1 MPNPTPPQIANP
13 TKRLYYLDWLRVLA
27 IFMVFLYHAVH
38 PFDLPGWHIK
48 NAEQSDIL
56 TIITVLLGFWGMPF
70 FFLVAGTA
78 SWFALQR
85 RTTSQYVSERSLRLV
100 IPYIVGTI
108 LFWLPVMYFEWGNRV
123 YLGATTLS
131 FQEYLLNL
139 LQWFV
144 SLGFSPIW
152 LSFGNHLWFIGF
164 LFAFALL
171 SLPIFLW
178 LKRERGTR
186 VIAWLASVSEHRG
199 GILVFLLP
207 LLIIQLSLRP
217 FFLREHDW
225 ADFIFQLSF
234 YILGFILIA
243 DERFT
248 RVLRRDW
255 WIAFALGTAVIIMMV
270 VMYAGMKL
278 PLFDWGGNPT
288 IPQFYLMFTFITI
301 IALTYT
307 LTMFFVGMR
316 FLDYANQWLTYA
328 QEAVLPFFILHQPII
343 VVIAFYV
350 VQWQTGILPKMVT
363 VVASSFLIAM
373 GLYEF
378 VIRRIAP
385 LRLLFGMTK

>member
-1 MPNPTPPQIANP
+1 MQPPAVVQAP
-13 TKRLYYLDWLRVLA
+13 APAKRIYYLDWLRVLA
-27 IFMVFLYHAVH
+27 IFVVFLYHAVH
-38 PFDLPGWHIK
+38 PFDLPMWHIK
-48 NAEQSDIL
+48 NAERSDLL

-85 RTTSQYVSERSLRLV
+85 RTPSQYIRERSLRLV
-100 IPYIVGTI
+100 IPYVVGTV
-108 LFWLPVMYFEWGNRV
+108 LFWLPVMYLEWGNRV

-131 FQEYLLNL
+131 FQAYLLNL

-144 SLGFSPIW
+144 SLGFSPTW

-178 LKRERGTR
+178 LKRERGAR
-186 VIAWLASVSEHRG
+186 VIAWLASVSERRG

-207 LLIIQLSLRP
+207 LLVIQLSLRP

-225 ADFIFQLSF
+225 ADFIFRLCF

-248 RVLRRDW
+248 RALRRDW
-255 WIAFALGTAVIIMMV
+255 WIAFTLGTVVIIAMV

-278 PLFDWGGNPT
+278 PLFDWGGNPA
-288 IPQFYLMFTFITI
+288 IPQFYLMFSFITI

-316 FLDYANQWLTYA
+316 FLDFTNQWLTYA
-328 QEAVLPFFILHQPII
+328 QEAVLPFFILHQPVIA
-343 VVIAFYV
+343 VIAFYV
-350 VQWQTGILPKMVT
+350 VQWQTGILPKMVM
-363 VVASSFLIAM
+363 VVASSFIVTI
-373 GLYEF
+373 GLYELL
-378 VIRRIAP
+378 IRRIAP
-385 LRLLFGMTK
+385 LRALFGMTR